1 MPGSADLA
9 DVIRNLLRDN
19 DLPFRDFVELAL
31 YHPQLGYYAKRARP
45 EADYVTSPRLSPLFA
60 VTLGKLVSEFTSR
73 LGDEVSTVV
82 DIGCGDGSLIHSL
95 SSVGRPASVW
105 PTASAGGVRAEARTH
120 TYYGVDRS
128 LERVSHRDSSVHF
141 VQTVEEVPRAGA
153 HLVFANE
160 LFDAFPFARLV
171 QRDEHLHELWV
182 GDVDGQLEWTEH
194 EAPGPYEDYFE
205 ARGIALDDGQFA
217 DISLEWEAYYRDL
230 CRFVKRGMIVTFD
243 YGFPQEQLFHSRVRR
258 FGTAA
263 AYHAQRV
270 TRDLLA
276 SPGEQDL
283 TAHINFTDLIRAGE
297 ESGFRTLFF
306 DRQAKFLLALGAG
319 EDPMIQTAPRSIEE
333 LQEREDARRLIL
345 PDGIGEDIRV
355 LVQSRGLSGDDWSF
369 QRKLY

>member
-1 MPGSADLA
+1 MPASADLA
-9 DVIRNLLRDN
+9 EVIRNLLRDN

-45 EADYVTSPRLSPLFA
+45 EADYITSPRLSPLFA
-60 VTLGKLVSEFTSR
+60 STLGRLVSEFGGRVDDGMSR
-73 LGDEVSTVV
+73 VV

-95 SSVGRPASVW
+95 ASVW
-105 PTASAGGVRAEARTH
+105 PPASAGGVRAEARTH
-120 TYYGVDRS
+120 TFYGVDRS
-128 LERVSHRDSSVHF
+128 LERIKTQDSKVRL
-141 VQTVEEVPRAGA
+141 VRTIEEVPRDGA
-153 HLVFANE
+153 HLIFMNE
-160 LFDAFPFARLV
+160 LFDAFPFSRLV

-182 GDVDGQLEWTEH
+182 TDRDGQLDWTEH
-194 EAPGPYEDYFE
+194 EAPGPYEDYF
-205 ARGIALDDGQFA
+205 ATRGIALDDGQFA
-217 DISLEWEAYYRDL
+217 DVSLEWEAYYRDL
-230 CRFVKRGMIVTFD
+230 CRFVQRGMIVTFD
-243 YGFPQEQLFHSRVRR
+243 YGFPQEQLFRSRVRR

-283 TAHINFTDLIRAGE
+283 TAHINFSDLIRAGE

-319 EDPMIQTAPRSIEE
+319 EDPLIQTAPRSIEE
-333 LQEREDARRLIL
+333 LQQREDARRLVL

-355 LVQSRGLSGDDWSF
+355 LVQARGLSDDDWSF

>member
-1 MPGSADLA
+1 MPASADLA
-9 DVIRNLLRDN
+9 GVIRNLLRDN

-45 EADYVTSPRLSPLFA
+45 EADYITSPRLSPLFA

-73 LGDEVSTVV
+73 VDDELSTVV
-82 DIGCGDGSLIHSL
+82 DIGCGDGSLINSL
-95 SSVGRPASVW
+95 AAVW
-105 PTASAGGVRAEARTH
+105 PPASAGGVRAEARTH
-120 TYYGVDRS
+120 TFYGVDRS
-128 LERVSHRDSSVHF
+128 LERIKTQVSAVNL
-141 VQTVEEVPRAGA
+141 VQTIEDVPRDGS
-153 HLVFANE
+153 HLILSNE

-182 GDVDGQLEWTEH
+182 GDVEGQLDWTEH
-194 EAPGPYEDYFE
+194 EAPGPYEDYFA
-205 ARGIALDDGQFA
+205 ARGITLDDGQFA
-217 DISLEWEAYYRDL
+217 DVSLEWEAYYRDL

-319 EDPMIQTAPRSIEE
+319 EDPLIQTAPRSIEE
-333 LQEREDARRLIL
+333 LQQREDARRLIL

-355 LVQSRGLSGDDWSF
+355 LVQGRGLSDDDWSF

>member
-1 MPGSADLA
+1 MPASADLA
-9 DVIRNLLRDN
+9 EVIRKLLRDN

-45 EADYVTSPRLSPLFA
+45 EADYVTSPRLSPLFGN
-60 VTLGKLVSEFTSR
+60 TLGKLVSEFAR
-73 LGDEVSTVV
+73 RVDDGLSTVV
-82 DIGCGDGSLIHSL
+82 DIGCGDGSLINSL
-95 SSVGRPASVW
+95 ASVW
-105 PTASAGGVRAEARTH
+105 PLASAGGVRAETRTH
-120 TYYGVDRS
+120 FFYGVDRL
-128 LERVSHRDSSVHF
+128 LERITSRESRVHF
-141 VQTVEEVPRAGA
+141 VQTLNEVPRGGA
-153 HLVFANE
+153 HLILANE

-182 GDVDGQLEWTEH
+182 TDRDGQLDWTEH
-194 EAPGPYEDYFE
+194 EAPGPYEDYF
-205 ARGIALDDGQFA
+205 AVRGITLDDGQFA
-217 DISLEWEAYYRDL
+217 DVSLEWEAYYRDL
-230 CRFVKRGMIVTFD
+230 CRFVERGMIVTFD
-243 YGFPQEQLFHSRVRR
+243 YGFPQEQLFRSRVRR

-297 ESGFRTLFF
+297 DSGFRTLFF

-319 EDPMIQTAPRSIEE
+319 EDPLIQTAPRSIEE
-333 LQEREDARRLIL
+333 LQQREDARRLVL

-355 LVQSRGLSGDDWSF
+355 LVQARGLTHEEWSF